1 MGFVTAKALLT
12 LLLSMLC
19 FTVFSEKVEPAD
31 QSLHHGSHGHYPTAA
46 PVSEPPS
53 HAPSLAP
60 APHHHHHR
68 HHGHSPAPAPVNTP
82 THAPVHPPKPHSPPS
97 VPAHPPMHSH
107 PHPRSYHFPRK
118 LVAVQGV
125 VYCKSCNYSGVD
137 TFLGAKPVSGATVKL
152 QCNNTKYPLEV
163 KATTD
168 KNGYFL
174 VKAPGT
180 ITNYGFH
187 KCKVWLVA
195 APSTACSK
203 ITDTHGGLAGAILR
217 PEKKPF
223 VDEKKRGY
231 ALFSVGP
238 FAFESKCPR

>member
-31 QSLHHGSHGHYPTAA
+31 QPLHGSHGHHPTAA

-60 APHHHHHR
+60 APHHHHHHR
-68 HHGHSPAPAPVNTP
+68 NGHSPAPAPVNTP

-137 TFLGAKPVSGATVKL
+137 TFLGAKPVTGATVKL

>member
-1 MGFVTAKALLT
+1 MLNVPIRLSPHVTKECPTSVEKNRDFYRQNRSESQLKSPIKSLHRELIFTFKLSFILLVPRENTTRVMGFVIAKAILT

-31 QSLHHGSHGHYPTAA
+31 QPLHHGSHHHYPTAA

-60 APHHHHHR
+60 APHLHHHHH

-82 THAPVHPPKPHSPPS
+82 AHAPVHPPKPHSPPS
-97 VPAHPPMHSH
+97 VPAHPPMHPHPHPH

-137 TFLGAKPVSGATVKL
+137 TFLGAKPV
-152 QCNNTKYPLEV
+152 
-163 KATTD
+163 
-168 KNGYFL
+168 
-174 VKAPGT
+174 PGNLFT
-180 ITNYGFH
+180 LS
-187 KCKVWLVA
+187 K
-195 APSTACSK
+195 PSCLTFS
-203 ITDTHGGLAGAILR
+203 AI
-217 PEKKPF
+217 
-223 VDEKKRGY
+223 
-231 ALFSVGP
+231 S
-238 FAFESKCPR
+238 S